1 MKKTIVILIITTI
14 VLFGN
19 SNSYAAALEAKINVT
34 PDKTEVEKGDSVV
47 FTITISNIE
56 NAQDD
61 LVTAIEGNIKY
72 DTNFFENMTYTGI
85 TVNTNTGKFS
95 KLDSFTNN
103 SNIGTI
109 TLKVKSDGAGT
120 GEVKF
125 EGLKSDDGRDDYT
138 GSTAST
144 PDITY
149 NITLKQKQSE
159 DQEPSEGDEKTDKK
173 TEEEEN
179 PSKDDEKTE
188 EEKNPSK
195 DDKKIEDGQESSKG
209 DGKTEEEPKTSS
221 TNLKINTTE
230 KSDNT
235 AATTVLPKT
244 GNKCAISIILIAT
257 IILVVAYIKKR
268 KYKEVR

>member
-1 MKKTIVILIITTI
+1 MKKSIVILIIITI

-19 SNSYAAALEAKINVT
+19 LTAYAAALEAKINVT

-125 EGLKSDDGRDDYT
+125 EGLKADDGRDDYT

-144 PDITY
+144 PDVTY
-149 NITLKQKQSE
+149 NITLKEKQSE
-159 DQEPSEGDEKTDKK
+159 EQNPSE
-173 TEEEEN
+173 
-179 PSKDDEKTE
+179 DDEKRAGE
-188 EEKNPSK
+188 EQNQSK
-195 DDKKIEDGQESSKG
+195 DNEKTTGEKQET
-209 DGKTEEEPKTSS
+209 TESDNKTSELEQKTS
-221 TNLKINTTE
+221 LTNIKINTIE

-244 GNKCAISIILIAT
+244 GNKGAISIIVIVT
-257 IILVVAYIKKR
+257 IILVVAYIKNR
-268 KYKEVR
+268 KYKELK